1 MAPVFCAIIILLLV
15 QRIGACF
22 MNMIVFGVVFLLF
35 CFLFQKWRDGSKAA
49 GVGLLL
55 MVALFAAM
63 YVIATRTAG

>member
-1 MAPVFCAIIILLLV
+1 
-15 QRIGACF
+15 